1 MNTEKYRTDEENQ
14 AKIMFDRAE
23 MIKRN
28 EMERRKAMASE
39 NSSRIRQE
47 VAAKVK
53 AAEAECQLKVAKWLA
68 IARRKVQ
75 VKKREDEE
83 AKAGKRKRKGGK

>member
-1 MNTEKYRTDEENQ
+1 
-14 AKIMFDRAE
+14 

-39 NSSRIRQE
+39 NTSRIRLE

-53 AAEAECQLKVAKWLA
+53 AAEAEWQLKVAKWLA
-68 IARRKVQ
+68 VARRKVQ